1 MSKHHGLYKFVTCD
15 TNEIIYIG
23 KTNNNLKSRV
33 ADHIR
38 GKGIDEKGYDKK
50 TGKMLVCVNKAWF
63 RPTDVVNLLGDP
75 TKAKRELGWNPQ
87 KTSYE
92 ELCKIMAE
100 HDLELA
106 NRELALKNA
115 KYIGDL

>member
-38 GKGIDEKGYDKK
+38 GKGID
-50 TGKMLVCVNKAWF
+50 
-63 RPTDVVNLLGDP
+63 LLP
-75 TKAKRELGWNPQ
+75 HMFFPAPLLPLLHNRM
-87 KTSYE
+87 SY
-92 ELCKIMAE
+92 C
-100 HDLELA
+100 
-106 NRELALKNA
+106 
-115 KYIGDL
+115 

>member
-38 GKGIDEKGYDKK
+38 GKGIDEKFNAYKGNYKVYV
-50 TGKMLVCVNKAWF
+50 TFLPNTVE
-63 RPTDVVNLLGDP
+63 TDIN
-75 TKAKRELGWNPQ
+75 
-87 KTSYE
+87 SYIYE
-92 ELCKIMAE
+92 YQRMIHGRRIRRSM
-100 HDLELA
+100 
-106 NRELALKNA
+106 
-115 KYIGDL
+115 